1 MPLTEDFYLGQL
13 LYSAV
18 KENDKT
24 KRNQIIESARSLAQ
38 FLPDAVVE
46 DVKKTVRDQLKEE
59 ING

>member
-38 FLPDAVVE
+38 FLPDTVVNE
-46 DVKKTVRDQLKEE
+46 IKKMVRDQLRDEA
-59 ING
+59 NG